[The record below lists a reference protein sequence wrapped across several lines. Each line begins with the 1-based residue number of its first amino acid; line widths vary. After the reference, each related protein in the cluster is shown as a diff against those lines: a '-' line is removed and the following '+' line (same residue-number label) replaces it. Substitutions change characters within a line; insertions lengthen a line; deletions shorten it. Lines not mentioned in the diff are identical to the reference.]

1 VTKPRPSRPPRRG
14 RRRRS
19 RAGAAALALAVVG
32 VGALALSA
40 VIGRLSGPGD
50 GERRA
55 DSLRAVARAGP
66 VRVEVL
72 NGSGQAG
79 AGSVVAGR
87 LRAAGIEVVGI
98 RNADRFDYPRTLVV
112 ARGADAERARTVARR
127 LHGSQLV
134 RQRATAEWDVT
145 VVVGRD
151 QARQALDAP

>member
-1 VTKPRPSRPPRRG
+1 VVS
-14 RRRRS
+14 
-19 RAGAAALALAVVG
+19 AAVVV
-32 VGALALSA
+32 VGALGLST
-40 VIGRLSGPGD
+40 VIGQLSGPSD
-50 GERRA
+50 RERRA

-79 AGSVVAGR
+79 AGSLVAGR
-87 LRAAGIEVVGI
+87 LRAAGLEVVGI

-112 ARGADAERARTVARR
+112 ARGADVERARTVARR